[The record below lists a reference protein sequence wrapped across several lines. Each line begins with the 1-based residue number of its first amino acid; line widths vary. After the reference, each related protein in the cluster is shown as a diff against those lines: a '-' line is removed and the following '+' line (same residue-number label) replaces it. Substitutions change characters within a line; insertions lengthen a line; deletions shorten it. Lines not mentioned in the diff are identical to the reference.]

1 MKKLFLTAVV
11 MLASVASYAQHAV
24 GSFTLQPKVGI
35 NIADLTKAD
44 DSKVRVGLAAGA
56 EFEYQATDM
65 LGISFG
71 AIYSQQGCKTD
82 EGDGTFKL
90 DYINV
95 PILANVYV
103 AKGFAVKL
111 GIQPGFKVNSS
122 IKAKASGMSASVD
135 LDGVKSVDFSIPVG
149 ISYEFDNFVIDGRY
163 NFGVTKW
170 ADDVKM
176 GDIAVSPGD
185 SKHSVFQITLGYK
198 FDL

>member
-1 MKKLFLTAVV
+1 MKKLILTAVV

-24 GSFTLQPKVGI
+24 GSFTLQPKIGM

-44 DSKVRVGLAAGA
+44 DSEVRIGLAAGA
-56 EFEYQATDM
+56 EFEYQATD
-65 LGISFG
+65 IVSVSFG
-71 AIYSQQGCKTD
+71 ALYSMQGCKGD
-82 EGDGTFKL
+82 LYGADGTIKL

-111 GIQPGFKVNSS
+111 GLQPGFKVNSEVTL
-122 IKAKASGMSASVD
+122 KKSGTSGSAD
-135 LDGVKSVDFSIPVG
+135 LDGVKSVDLSIPVG
-149 ISYEFDNFVIDGRY
+149 VSYEYNNFVLDGRY

-170 ADDVKM
+170 SDN
-176 GDIAVSPGD
+176 SD